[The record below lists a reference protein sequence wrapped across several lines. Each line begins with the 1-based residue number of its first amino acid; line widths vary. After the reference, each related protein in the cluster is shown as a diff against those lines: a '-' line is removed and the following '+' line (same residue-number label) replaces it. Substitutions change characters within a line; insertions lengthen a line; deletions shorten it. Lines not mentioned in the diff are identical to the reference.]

1 MYGIGNETQNGT
13 WYLFIQIDVVFL
25 PLNTD
30 AQLAD
35 IFSKTE
41 IAFVLT
47 HENQD
52 GRKLLTSYI
61 LHPLKWIGS
70 TSEQSF
76 IDTIT
81 Y

>member
-1 MYGIGNETQNGT
+1 MELEMRLRNGT
-13 WYLFIQIDVVFL
+13 WYLFIQIDVVLL

-47 HENQD
+47 
-52 GRKLLTSYI
+52 
-61 LHPLKWIGS
+61 
-70 TSEQSF
+70 
-76 IDTIT
+76 
-81 Y
+81 